1 MARDSKIEKKNE
13 NRGIGMKWNVWD
25 AHKSSFPCFFCVVA
39 AENRESV
46 KNRCTVV
53 IVEGIIPFSE

>member
-39 AENRESV
+39 AGNRESV
-46 KNRCTVV
+46 KSRCTVM
-53 IVEGIIPFSE
+53 IVKEIIPFAE

>member
-1 MARDSKIEKKNE
+1 MIENKNE
-13 NRGIGMKWNVWD
+13 NRGIDVKWNVWD
-25 AHKSSFPCFFCVVA
+25 THESSFPCYFCVVA

-53 IVEGIIPFSE
+53 IVDGITSFAK

>member
-39 AENRESV
+39 AGNRESV
-46 KNRCTVV
+46 KNVCTVV
-53 IVEGIIPFSE
+53 IVEGTLPSSE

>member
-13 NRGIGMKWNVWD
+13 NRGIGVKCNVWD
-25 AHKSSFPCFFCVVA
+25 AHKSSFPFFFCVVA
-39 AENRESV
+39 AGNRESV

-53 IVEGIIPFSE
+53 IVDGITSFAK